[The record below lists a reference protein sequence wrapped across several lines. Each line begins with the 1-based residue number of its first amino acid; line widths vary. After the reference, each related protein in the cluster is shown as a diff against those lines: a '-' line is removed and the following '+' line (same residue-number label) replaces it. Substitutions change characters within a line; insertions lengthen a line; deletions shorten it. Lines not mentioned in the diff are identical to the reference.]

1 MKPFFGPVLAAAVIL
16 AVPAG
21 TSLAADTIIG
31 GLTISNPWARA
42 STGGSRPGVAYL
54 TIANKGGA
62 DSLTRASSPVAGR
75 VELHRIIHD
84 GGRAR
89 MGKIG
94 KVPLPEGKTVE
105 LEPGGLHIMLMGLK
119 QQLKEGE
126 TFPLSLYFAGAG
138 KVDVTVRIMGAG
150 ARGGHSGPKDTGHDR
165 P

>member
-1 MKPFFGPVLAAAVIL
+1 MKTVFGAVLAAAIIL

-21 TSLAADTIIG
+21 ASLAADTTVG

-54 TIANKGGA
+54 TIVNTGGA

-89 MGKIG
+89 MGRIG
-94 KVPLPEGKTVE
+94 KIPLPEGKSVA
-105 LEPGGLHIMLMGLK
+105 LGPGGLHIMLMGLK
-119 QQLKEGE
+119 RQLKEGE

-138 KVDVTVRIMGAG
+138 KVDVMVRIMGAG
-150 ARGGHSGPKDTGHDR
+150 ATGDH
-165 P
+165 

>member
-1 MKPFFGPVLAAAVIL
+1 MKTVFGAVLAAAAIL

-21 TSLAADTIIG
+21 ASLAADITVG

-54 TIANKGGA
+54 TIANRGGA

-75 VELHRIIHD
+75 VELHRIVHD

-89 MGKIG
+89 MGGIG
-94 KVPLPEGKTVE
+94 KIPLPKGKTVQ
-105 LEPGGLHIMLMGLK
+105 LKPGGLHIMLMDLK
-119 QQLKEGE
+119 RRLKKGE
-126 TFPLSLYFAGAG
+126 TFSLSLYFAEAG

-150 ARGGHSGPKDTGHDR
+150 AMGDH
-165 P
+165 

>member
-1 MKPFFGPVLAAAVIL
+1 MKPFFGAVLAAAVIL

-21 TSLAADTIIG
+21 ISLAADTTVG

-54 TIANKGGA
+54 TIANRGGA
-62 DSLTRASSPVAGR
+62 DSLTKASSPVAGR
-75 VELHRIIHD
+75 VELHRIVHD

-89 MGKIG
+89 MGRIG
-94 KVPLPEGKTVE
+94 KIRLPEGKSVE
-105 LEPGGLHIMLMGLK
+105 LGPGGLHIMLMDLK
-119 QQLKEGE
+119 RQLKEGE

-150 ARGGHSGPKDTGHDR
+150 AKGDH
-165 P
+165 

>member
-1 MKPFFGPVLAAAVIL
+1 MKTVFGAVLAAAVIL

-21 TSLAADTIIG
+21 ASPAADTTVG

-54 TIANKGGA
+54 TIVNKGGA
-62 DSLTRASSPVAGR
+62 DSLAKASSPAAGR

-84 GGRAR
+84 GDRAR
-89 MGKIG
+89 MGRIG
-94 KVPLPEGKTVE
+94 NIRLPKGKSVE
-105 LEPGGLHIMLMGLK
+105 LKPGGLHIMLMGLK
-119 QQLKEGE
+119 RRLKEGE
-126 TFPLSLYFAGAG
+126 TFPLSLYFAEAG

-150 ARGGHSGPKDTGHDR
+150 AMGGHKGHK